1 MFRDNPKCV
10 FLLLAGLTNPVPH
23 TLRPL
28 TGSWRTRPPHMAHGS
43 DTSNEFVSF
52 FANVLVDI
60 LLVLKVRPLT
70 AQEGRG
76 VKADSRC
83 LLPCGPPCGFDD
95 WKSVITA
102 QASECLKH

>member
-23 TLRPL
+23 TLRAP
-28 TGSWRTRPPHMAHGS
+28 TGSWRTKPPHMAHGS

-52 FANVLVDI
+52 FANNVFVDI

-70 AQEGRG
+70 AEDGRG
-76 VKADSRC
+76 VKADRDV
-83 LLPCGPPCGFDD
+83 LALR
-95 WKSVITA
+95 
-102 QASECLKH
+102 ASLRVR